1 MAKISK
7 KTCPPGVICFEN
19 ITLIIIIFLFV
30 IFCYLFYANNS
41 KSKPFS
47 TQKVIINQEVEE
59 RKSYPTLK
67 NEGAFGWFNYPS
79 WPYTNLPMETLYN
92 PLVPPLRDE
101 RYIVGDLAYSVPPGR
116 IPINISTTAIE
127 TSYRQMGILTPLKNT
142 AKDNILQLMGRP
154 LYVRRSKYQYYAI
167 SNQHNNVKLPILV
180 KGRSALTDNGVDEI
194 YSGDTV
200 FVEGYNEPFK
210 VTKYEGD
217 TIKYLPFI

>member
-1 MAKISK
+1 
-7 KTCPPGVICFEN
+7 
-19 ITLIIIIFLFV
+19 LFV
-30 IFCYLFYANNS
+30 IFGYLFYANNS
-41 KSKPFS
+41 KSKSFP

-59 RKSYPTLK
+59 RNSYQNPQNSGFFSWL
-67 NEGAFGWFNYPS
+67 NYPS

-101 RYIVGDLAYSVPPGR
+101 RYVLGNLAYAIPPGR
-116 IPINISTTAIE
+116 VPINISTTAVE
-127 TSYRQMGILTPLKNT
+127 TSYRQMGILTPLNNS

-180 KGRSALTDNGVDEI
+180 KGRSALNDNGVDEI

-200 FVEGYNEPFK
+200 FVEGYNEAFK
-210 VTKYEGD
+210 VTKYEED
-217 TIKYLPFI
+217 AIKYLPFI